1 MLITFAKFEQ
11 TSKMLAIFDYKLFLD
26 LLSLSD
32 FCKSFD
38 ATASTCVRLTQNDF
52 CSLIC
57 NDIPHFISTSAS
69 DAYLIS
75 NVSGAVLIGGR

>member
-1 MLITFAKFEQ
+1 MSITFAKFEQIWNTFEHLKSFSNYLSHLKFEPMLITFAKFEQ

-38 ATASTCVRLTQNDF
+38 ATASTCVRLT
-52 CSLIC
+52 
-57 NDIPHFISTSAS
+57 
-69 DAYLIS
+69 
-75 NVSGAVLIGGR
+75 

>member
-11 TSKMLAIFDYKLFLD
+11 TSKMLPIFDYKLFLD

-38 ATASTCVRLTQNDF
+38 ATASTCVRLT
-52 CSLIC
+52 
-57 NDIPHFISTSAS
+57 
-69 DAYLIS
+69 
-75 NVSGAVLIGGR
+75 